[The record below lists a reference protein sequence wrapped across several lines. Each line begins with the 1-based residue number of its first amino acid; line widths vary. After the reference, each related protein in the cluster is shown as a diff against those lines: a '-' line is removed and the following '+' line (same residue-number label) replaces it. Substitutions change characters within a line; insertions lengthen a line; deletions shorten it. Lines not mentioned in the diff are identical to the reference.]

1 VHLFIFNLSTDD
13 TDPLL
18 AFTQEWVLAF
28 KAHSEK
34 ITVISTHVGEHSL
47 PEEIDL
53 IEIGGGN
60 FIRRVKGFFRI
71 INVGFKIQGTRKTAL
86 VFHHMSP
93 RSALILGP
101 FLKLLKVKQGLWY
114 SHSNPSIELRVA
126 AKLVDKIFSSSKQSL
141 PIRNAKARFVG
152 HGIKTSKFPPINEN
166 PRQSAVLSLG
176 RVARIKNN
184 EALISAVAESSR
196 SKKEIHL
203 VGPLGGSTEYLSG
216 LIALGKKAGVEVIYL
231 GEAEHKAIPKLLKGY
246 SVCYTGN
253 PNTVDKSVIEGA
265 LSGCFT
271 LAAQEFVLDQTG
283 MTNVLRLC
291 NLDFTNNLSTQLEYL
306 ELIHSRSDL
315 RAILAKS
322 AAEMNDVDATAQ
334 KIIYELVSL

>member
-13 TDPLL
+13 SDPLL

-28 KAHSEK
+28 QPSCEK

-47 PEEIDL
+47 PEEIDV
-53 IEIGGGN
+53 IEIGGGDFN
-60 FIRRVKGFFRI
+60 RRIKGFFRI
-71 INVGFKIQGTRKTAL
+71 INIGFKIVGKRKSAM

-93 RSALILGP
+93 RTAVVLGP
-101 FLKLLKVKQGLWY
+101 LFKLTGVKQGLWY

-126 AKLVDKIFSSSKQSL
+126 ANFVDRIFSSSRQSL
-141 PIRNAKARFVG
+141 PIRNSKARFVG
-152 HGIKTSKFPPINEN
+152 HGIKTTKFPSIDEV
-166 PRQSAVLSLG
+166 PRHSAVLSLG

-184 EALISAVAESSR
+184 EALISAVAESAKSE
-196 SKKEIHL
+196 KEVHL
-203 VGPLGGSTEYLSG
+203 VGPLGGSNEYLSE
-216 LIALGKKAGVEVIYL
+216 LIQSGTNSGVEVIYL
-231 GEAEHKAIPKLLKGY
+231 GEVEHKAVPELLRSY

-283 MTNVLRLC
+283 MSTVLKLC
-291 NLDFTNNLSTQLEYL
+291 NLAFTANLSTQLDYL
-306 ELIHSRSDL
+306 ESIHGRSDL

-322 AAEMNDVDATAQ
+322 AANMNDVNATTRE
-334 KIIYELVSL
+334 IISELMSL